1 MPKSLKNVFSADKPW
16 ACLRMTRKQYEQQR
30 IWKKLNMPRAE
41 FDALVLKLPSE
52 VVEGMYD
59 EARADMLV
67 ESIFK
72 GQTEAEK

>member
-1 MPKSLKNVFSADKPW
+1 
-16 ACLRMTRKQYEQQR
+16 
-30 IWKKLNMPRAE
+30 MPRAE

-72 GQTEAEK
+72 GLGEAEK

>member
-1 MPKSLKNVFSADKPW
+1 
-16 ACLRMTRKQYEQQR
+16 
-30 IWKKLNMPRAE
+30 MPRAE

-72 GQTEAEK
+72 GQAEAEK

>member
-1 MPKSLKNVFSADKPW
+1 MPKSLKNIFSADKPW

-72 GQTEAEK
+72 GQAEAEK

>member
-1 MPKSLKNVFSADKPW
+1 MPKSFKNVFSADKPW

-59 EARADMLV
+59 EVRADMLV
-67 ESIFK
+67 EAIFK
-72 GQTEAEK
+72 GQAEAEK

>member
-72 GQTEAEK
+72 GQAEAEK